1 MPVPALRLGALV
13 YRVRRTV
20 LVMKFLYSID
30 TGLQLQVDVRVSD
43 FVVWRAVAHDQKGR
57 IIVGLIQ
64 EVMTIASACR
74 ECDAGAWPDRLSKR
88 PESRSRRCMAAVS
101 PYSTVLLPEMRSVFR
116 SILMSR
122 SDLPTPGT
130 SMMATMSSPLRKTFI
145 GG

>member
-74 ECDAGAWPDRLSKR
+74 ECDAGAWPDRL
-88 PESRSRRCMAAVS
+88 PSRIGDKDEFTFDDVNEFVLFRVGVPSRRLAARLDTNEVDAVVLE
-101 PYSTVLLPEMRSVFR
+101 PTVIAKPPV
-116 SILMSR
+116 
-122 SDLPTPGT
+122 PTF
-130 SMMATMSSPLRKTFI
+130 SLS
-145 GG
+145 